1 MNFHT
6 DEWIMERVKEHYEEA
21 QLYYPKERIIGIFYN
36 GSANYGLDCENSDVD
51 TKCLIVPTI
60 EEISK
65 LKEPVSHTHVR
76 ANNEHIDF
84 KDIREYI
91 KTFKKQNLNFLEILF
106 TPYYILSENEKYKEI
121 WNKLVYWREGIT
133 HFNEVRAI
141 KSMVGIMFNKYHMA
155 FTSATAP
162 TCPFGYDAKSF
173 MHIMRVYEYIEKY
186 IAGLSYE
193 QCLKSSQAEYL
204 KFLKNGHL
212 SLEAAKKM
220 ADEALEIIK
229 IMSDKYTSS
238 VIKEEN
244 YTNLINNVL
253 DEAAYN
259 FILEAFSKD
268 YFIFDRNE

>member
-6 DEWIMERVKEHYEEA
+6 DEWIMERVKEHYQEA

-121 WNKLVYWREGIT
+121 WNELIYRREEIT
-133 HFNEVRAI
+133 HFDQVRAI

-162 TCPFGYDAKSF
+162 TYSLGYDAKSF

-186 IAGLSYE
+186 IAGLPYE

-204 KFLKNGHL
+204 KLLKNGHL
-212 SLEAAKKM
+212 SLETAKKM
-220 ADEALEIIK
+220 ADETLEIIK

-244 YTNLINNVL
+244 YINFINNIL

-259 FILEAFSKD
+259 FILEAFSKN
-268 YFIFDRNE
+268 YFIFDKNE